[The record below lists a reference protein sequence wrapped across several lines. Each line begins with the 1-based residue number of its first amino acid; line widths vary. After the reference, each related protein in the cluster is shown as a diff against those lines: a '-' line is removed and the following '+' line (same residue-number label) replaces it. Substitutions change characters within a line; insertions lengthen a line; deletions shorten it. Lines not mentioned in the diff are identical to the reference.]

1 MLTKHS
7 WSITKRYRRY
17 VANSKCN
24 RHHFGGLC
32 NLLSIIYR
40 PSLHKAIVQP
50 GAVDGPLVV
59 DPGH

>member
-1 MLTKHS
+1 MSPIQNAIATTLEASVT
-7 WSITKRYRRY
+7 IT
-17 VANSKCN
+17 
-24 RHHFGGLC
+24 
-32 NLLSIIYR
+32 LSIICR